1 MCVYALYACQCASV
15 LQDAYG
21 GPKGDFWKLILP
33 FHHVVLKHQTQITRL
48 EGNCFTPSSKQNTIT
63 GVYV

>member
-1 MCVYALYACQCASV
+1 MLYACQRASV

-21 GPKGDFWKLILP
+21 NIKDDFEKLILP
-33 FHHVVLKHQTQITRL
+33 FYHVVLKHQTQITRI
-48 EGNCFTPSSKQNTIT
+48 EDNSFTPSSKQNTIT